1 MNMFKKKSDS
11 NETKN
16 IIKTGAGVSIKDKL
30 KMLTDKS
37 KDIFQNETQN
47 KPIPKKIKPPNE
59 LSEKLMHSHGS
70 INNLQISQENEIK
83 KADNN
88 NKKKEKKSCRKR
100 KKY

>member
-37 KDIFQNETQN
+37 KDIFQNEINQYQ
-47 KPIPKKIKPPNE
+47 KK
-59 LSEKLMHSHGS
+59 
-70 INNLQISQENEIK
+70 
-83 KADNN
+83 
-88 NKKKEKKSCRKR
+88 
-100 KKY
+100 